1 MHISLAF
8 ASKAGSRKG
17 KERGMSV
24 GQVSGLIAAIAF
36 ALMAVVTVWL
46 LVQLVRTMGIM
57 NQFLDD
63 VRVETVPLISK
74 FQTTMD
80 HVNTELERVDGVLT
94 AVESMSQKANSA
106 TKVVQEVVTSPIVK
120 VIGIGAG
127 AGKAYSKFKKK

>member
-1 MHISLAF
+1 
-8 ASKAGSRKG
+8 
-17 KERGMSV
+17 MSV

-57 NQFLDD
+57 NQLLDD

>member
-1 MHISLAF
+1 
-8 ASKAGSRKG
+8 
-17 KERGMSV
+17 
-24 GQVSGLIAAIAF
+24 
-36 ALMAVVTVWL
+36 
-46 LVQLVRTMGIM
+46 MGIM

-63 VRVETVPLISK
+63 IRVETVPLISK

>member
-1 MHISLAF
+1 M
-8 ASKAGSRKG
+8 
-17 KERGMSV
+17 
-24 GQVSGLIAAIAF
+24 AIFSA
-36 ALMAVVTVWL
+36 WL
-46 LVQLVRTMGIM
+46 LVQLIRTMGIL

-63 VRVETVPLISK
+63 VRVETVPLISR

-80 HVNTELERVDGVLT
+80 HVNTELGRVDGILT

-120 VIGIGAG
+120 VIGVGAG